1 MRYNILYIPDA
12 AAFGSRACDD
22 VAQEEEEE
30 EAAAAV
36 AAATAAATAA
46 GLAGTLS
53 DETLPPV

>member
-1 MRYNILYIPDA
+1 MW
-12 AAFGSRACDD
+12 DD
-22 VAQEEEEE
+22 VAQEEE

-53 DETLPPV
+53 DETLPPVQCTRAEGGLNRVGIH